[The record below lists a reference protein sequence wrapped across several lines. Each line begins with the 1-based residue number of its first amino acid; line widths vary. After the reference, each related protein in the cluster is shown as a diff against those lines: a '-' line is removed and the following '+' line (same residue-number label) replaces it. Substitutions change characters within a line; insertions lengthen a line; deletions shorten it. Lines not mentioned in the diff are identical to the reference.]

1 MPEDVK
7 LLPGQL
13 LGIQQTVRES
23 RPPPLPHRPPLPSFE
38 SPPLESASSESRSL
52 EPESLEST
60 YAHIDEF
67 DSDPG
72 EEAAASRMQPAQAE
86 ATANVDSG
94 R

>member
-1 MPEDVK
+1 MPADVK

-23 RPPPLPHRPPLPSFE
+23 RPPPLPHRLPLPSFE
-38 SPPLESASSESRSL
+38 SPALDTSESTD
-52 EPESLEST
+52 ST

-67 DSDPG
+67 DLDPSV
-72 EEAAASRMQPAQAE
+72 EEAPVTVKQPAKAEAKAEAAANIDP
-86 ATANVDSG
+86 G

>member
-38 SPPLESASSESRSL
+38 CPTSQAQSVESP
-52 EPESLEST
+52 
-60 YAHIDEF
+60 YACIDEF
-67 DSDPG
+67 NSESDD
-72 EEAAASRMQPAQAE
+72 EAAAIEEQPAEAE
-86 ATANVDSG
+86 AVAAVDPG

>member
-1 MPEDVK
+1 MPADVK

-13 LGIQQTVRES
+13 LGIQQTVRDS

-38 SPPLESASSESRSL
+38 SPSLDTQSSA
-52 EPESLEST
+52 EST

-67 DSDPG
+67 DVEPSEPTSAVT
-72 EEAAASRMQPAQAE
+72 EHQPPAAE
-86 ATANVDSG
+86 ATAAVDLS